1 MTYTVSASEGNVLN
15 EGANNMT
22 DTLAI
27 WPTTYETK
35 LEKVS
40 KYETLTDWEKGFLE
54 SLTEQYK
61 KRGGR
66 PSDKQVETLDKIEK
80 KYSPEEI
87 QQRKEWKASFDD
99 EKRTTMKICAAYYR
113 EAGYFLDL
121 ARNILTNDEYM
132 PSEKQYRAMCENKY
146 AKKVLKSYFDAP
158 KFPVGS
164 SVALRNTAPHAI
176 KKGFDENVGFVV
188 RVDAKA
194 IVSAARGGKQ
204 YEILPMGNTK
214 TFFVEERYLKA
225 HRIPKKKKASK
236 SLKG

>member
-27 WPTTYETK
+27 WPTTYEAK

-40 KYETLTDWEKGFLE
+40 KYEALTSWEKGFLE
-54 SLTEQYK
+54 SLVNQHK
-61 KRGGR
+61 KWGSR
-66 PSDKQVETLDKIEK
+66 PSDRQVETLERIEEK
-80 KYSPEEI
+80 HSPEGI
-87 QQRKEWKASFDD
+87 QRRGDWEASFDD
-99 EKRTTMKICAAYYR
+99 EKRTVLKVCAAYYKD
-113 EAGYFLDL
+113 AGYFLDL
-121 ARNILTNDEYM
+121 ARNALSDDEFL

-146 AKKVLKSYFDAP
+146 AKKVLKSHFDAP

-164 SVALRNTAPHAI
+164 SVALRSTAPGRI
-176 KKGFDENVGFVV
+176 KAKFDVNVGFVV

-194 IVSAARGGKQ
+194 VISAAKGGKQ
-204 YEILPMGNTK
+204 YEILPMGSTS
-214 TFFVEERYLKA
+214 TVFAEERYMKT
-225 HRIPKKKKASK
+225 HKISKKKKASK